1 VARPSRPF
9 VTAPEATPEIVTGN
23 ERLIISL
30 LQDTFSTISYR
41 SRTKTESGLLLAV
54 MAFVLKQ
61 TVRRKGYAELSRA
74 QIADCG
80 VTEDR
85 ACDALYR
92 LLDKG
97 ILAKVGRG
105 CAALPVVLRG
115 GKLLEVQGSFWSEL
129 DIVNLPLE
137 TDAFKDIPRETLVS
151 ARGNARKYTP
161 SHSEV
166 HPDTLISAPYELHE
180 GINTRK
186 RSNCEKT

>member
-1 VARPSRPF
+1 
-9 VTAPEATPEIVTGN
+9 
-23 ERLIISL
+23 
-30 LQDTFSTISYR
+30 
-41 SRTKTESGLLLAV
+41 